1 VASNQSTAEEDS
13 LTRLRK
19 IGTSAGCHTF

>member
-1 VASNQSTAEEDS
+1 VASNQSTIEEDS